1 MKKLYKI
8 LAIELAMIGVLC
20 MFYDYEIFSI
30 SCLIMYA
37 VCLYKSEKE

>member
-8 LAIELAMIGVLC
+8 LAINLSIMAILC